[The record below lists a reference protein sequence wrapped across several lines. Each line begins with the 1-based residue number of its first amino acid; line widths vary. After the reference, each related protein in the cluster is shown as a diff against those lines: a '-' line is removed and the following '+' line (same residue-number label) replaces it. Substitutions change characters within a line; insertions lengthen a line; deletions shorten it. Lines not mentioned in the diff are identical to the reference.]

1 MARIIYDLASRGKG
15 FYHIY
20 TELDF
25 WDARRVLKG
34 LAKVKRNFGT
44 SPPGD
49 QYPTQVVVEDLSS
62 RMKGEIERRLRRA
75 IPSPPRHLIVQSIIF
90 SGKFE
95 FDRRRYYPDRWSPER
110 VIFFTRKRLPMNQPV
125 INSPYKWVELS
136 VSGNTVTIEQRKGT
150 RPAAPEKAGKK
161 GKTEA
166 FGPACF

>member
-1 MARIIYDLASRGKG
+1 MARIIYDLASRGRG

-25 WDARRVLKG
+25 WDARGVLRG
-34 LAKVKRNFGT
+34 LAKVKRNFGN

-49 QYPTQVVVEDLSS
+49 LYPTQVVVEDLSP
-62 RMKGEIERRLRRA
+62 RIKGEIEKRLKRS

-95 FDRRRYYPDRWSPER
+95 FDRRRYYPDKWSPGK

-125 INSPYKWVELS
+125 INSPYRWVELS
-136 VSGNTVTIEQRKGT
+136 VKGNTVTIEQRKGT
-150 RPAAPEKAGKK
+150 RSEAPETAEKRGKR
-161 GKTEA
+161 EA